1 MHSMPP
7 TQATA
12 PMIAT
17 RRLQRLKIAALGT
30 LFALATLNLS
40 SWPATW
46 FDEGSHLMVPKSLV
60 LFGVYA
66 DYDST
71 GFRYFGPTTGVGPTV
86 LLPIAVV
93 FKIFGIGLLQAR
105 LVMAAYLVL
114 AGLAVY
120 SLSRQLMNERAAL
133 LAGVLF
139 VATPG
144 VGTLEFGRQVLGEV
158 PGFFFLCL
166 GLTVLTATRKEQ
178 SYRRLIL
185 AGVLLG
191 LAAVTK
197 YQLLVVILPGLVMGG
212 VLSLWRGSRTLNVFV
227 IPMLA
232 TLVVFGLWQICFMRY
247 LGPSSFFE
255 NVRFVRRA
263 ASGAALA
270 FSPERASNALRML
283 LEPGML
289 FGALVPA
296 VSYGVLLA
304 IRSDDRSFGWRV
316 VSGFTLAALGWFVFA
331 SVGWRRYAYPG
342 MALACLPAAA
352 FFVEGLG
359 RERTER
365 SGQLDALR
373 WTAVAWVTAMV
384 VLGFGVL
391 LPRIVIPRSQD
402 AQAMARVVERDVA
415 RDAVIA
421 SWEPEMTFL
430 TPQIY
435 RVPPQE
441 LLPVA
446 VAHVFSGGPPPSEQ
460 YRPDDWR
467 SSGVRARRAVW
478 PGHRPV
484 HGAIVTELRSGRD
497 TGSVPALSAEVHRV
511 TTAAR
516 ASRAELPN
524 PS

>member
-1 MHSMPP
+1 MIAPPGIPPP
-7 TQATA
+7 TL
-12 PMIAT
+12 
-17 RRLQRLKIAALGT
+17 RGLKVAALA
-30 LFALATLNLS
+30 ALLVVATLNLT

-71 GFRYFGPTTGVGPTV
+71 GFRYYGPSTGVGPTV
-86 LLPIAVV
+86 LLPIAAV
-93 FKIFGIGLLQAR
+93 FKVFGIGLLQAR
-105 LVMAAYLVL
+105 LVMAVYLVL
-114 AGLAVY
+114 ACLAVHA
-120 SLSRQLMNERAAL
+120 LARRLMSEPAAL

-158 PGFFFLCL
+158 PGFFFLCC
-166 GLTVLTATRKEQ
+166 GLSALIGAWQ
-178 SYRRLIL
+178 PQGYGRLVL

-197 YQLLVVILPGLVMGG
+197 YQLLVVIVPGLALAG
-212 VLSLWRGSRTLNVFV
+212 VLSFARGMRRPGVFA
-227 IPMLA
+227 IPLFAALA
-232 TLVVFGLWQICFMRY
+232 VFGLWQVCLLGY
-247 LGPSSFFE
+247 LGPSSFSE
-255 NVRFVRRA
+255 NVAFVRRA

-270 FSPERASNALRML
+270 FSPERAEGAARMI

-296 VSYGVLLA
+296 VAYGLLRA
-304 IRSDDRSFGWRV
+304 IRTNECAPGWRV
-316 VSGFTLAALGWFVFA
+316 LIAFVLAALGWFVLA

-352 FFVEGLG
+352 FFVDGLG
-359 RERTER
+359 RGRNER
-365 SGQLDALR
+365 SEEGTLLS
-373 WTAVAWVTAMV
+373 WTALAWAGTMVA
-384 VLGFGVL
+384 LGLGTL
-391 LPRIVIPRSQD
+391 LPRIAIPRSQD
-402 AQAMARVVERDVA
+402 ALTMARLVEREVA

-430 TPQIY
+430 TPQVY

-446 VAHVFSGGPPPSEQ
+446 VAHVFSGGPPPAER
-460 YRPDDWR
+460 YDVMAGGAPEYVLE
-467 SSGVRARRAVW
+467 GPFAR
-478 PGHRPV
+478 GI
-484 HGAIVTELRSGRD
+484 GLYTQ
-497 TGSVPALSAEVHRV
+497 ALSQGYEPVV
-511 TTAAR
+511 TQGPYQLFRRT
-516 ASRAELPN
+516 SIP
-524 PS
+524 

>member
-1 MHSMPP
+1 MHSMPQS
-7 TQATA
+7 QATS
-12 PMIAT
+12 PLITT
-17 RRLQRLKIAALGT
+17 RRLQRLKIAALGA
-30 LFALATLNLS
+30 LIALATLNLS

-66 DYDST
+66 DYDSE

-86 LLPIAVV
+86 LLPIAVA
-93 FKIFGIGLLQAR
+93 FKLFGIGLLQAR

-120 SLSRQLMNERAAL
+120 SLSRHLMNERAAL

-144 VGTLEFGRQVLGEV
+144 IGTLEFGRQVLGEV

-166 GLTVLTATRKEQ
+166 GLTVLTATQKAH

-197 YQLLVVILPGLVMGG
+197 YQLLVVILPGLVLGALPS
-212 VLSLWRGSRTLNVFV
+212 VWRGSRTLNVFV

-232 TLVVFGLWQICFMRY
+232 TLVVFGLWQVCFMAY

-255 NVRFVRRA
+255 NITFVRKA

-270 FSPERASNALRML
+270 FSPERAANAARML

-296 VSYGVLLA
+296 VSYGVLLGT
-304 IRSDDRSFGWRV
+304 RSDDRSVGWRV

-359 RERTER
+359 RERGR
-365 SGQLDALR
+365 SEQVDALR

-430 TPQIY
+430 TPQVY

-460 YRPDDWR
+460 YDVMT
-467 SSGVRARRAVW
+467 GVAPEYVLEGPFGRGIGLYTERLSQSYELVETQGPYQLFRRKS
-478 PGHRPV
+478 
-484 HGAIVTELRSGRD
+484 TK
-497 TGSVPALSAEVHRV
+497 
-511 TTAAR
+511 
-516 ASRAELPN
+516 
-524 PS
+524 